1 MGVKKV
7 ISMKPQN
14 DKPHRFEDE
23 PEPFDESELLTMP
36 PLDARNLAAKLPIGT
51 RFTLRGDITPLQFA
65 FLELHGFIIFA
76 GVATPDE
83 VDKVLSEIDRVEDK
97 LVNEKITH
105 IHGVP
110 VWFGVGEDG
119 KPSLQRMGFSSVY
132 SEWLE
137 AFVTDSRFEPVR
149 RLIGED
155 ARIGTREKDGV
166 VFNRYINTPGS
177 LRPGLAWH
185 TDSLRDLAYNR
196 EMPGPMLNVGLH
208 FDRIR
213 PEDGGLR
220 ILPGTHKQGAWDMF
234 FKKAYFLDHKADAEE
249 IMVET
254 WPGDLTIHDGR
265 AWHRVQASPYTG
277 QRSLRRSMY
286 VPYVV
291 DKPQPKDATAATN
304 TYMKVFDAIIKTQT
318 WFKKRAQ
325 AKANRAK

>member
-1 MGVKKV
+1 MSASQVV
-7 ISMKPQN
+7 PMKPLHDSGN
-14 DKPHRFEDE
+14 RYEDE
-23 PEPFDESELLTMP
+23 PAPVDESQLLTMP
-36 PLDARNLAAKLPIGT
+36 PLAARDMALKLPLGT
-51 RFTLRGDITPLQFA
+51 RFTLRDDITPLQFA
-65 FLELHGFIIFA
+65 FLELHGFLIFA
-76 GVATPDE
+76 GVARPEE
-83 VDKVLSEIDRVEDK
+83 VARILEEIDRVEAK
-97 LVNEKITH
+97 LVTEGISQ

-110 VWFGVGEDG
+110 VWFGVSEDG
-119 KPSLQRMGFSSVY
+119 RPSLQRMGFSSVY

-137 AFVTDSRFEPVR
+137 AFVTDQRFEPVR

-196 EMPGPMLNVGLH
+196 KMPGPMLNVGLH

-220 ILPGTHKQGAWDMF
+220 LIPGTHRQGAWDMF
-234 FKKAYFLDHKADAEE
+234 FRKAYFLDNRPDPQEV
-249 IMVET
+249 MVET

-265 AWHRVQASPYTG
+265 AWHRVQASPHVG
-277 QRSLRRSMY
+277 PKSLRRSMY

-291 DKPQPKDATAATN
+291 DRPQPKDANASTN
-304 TYMKVFDAIIKTQT
+304 AYMKVFDAIVKMQT
-318 WFKKRAQ
+318 WTKKRAH
-325 AKANRAK
+325 ARRSKG